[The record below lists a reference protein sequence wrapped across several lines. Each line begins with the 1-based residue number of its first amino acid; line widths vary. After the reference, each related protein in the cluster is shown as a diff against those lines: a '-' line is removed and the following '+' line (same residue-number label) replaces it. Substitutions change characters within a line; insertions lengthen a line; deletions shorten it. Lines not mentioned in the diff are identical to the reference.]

1 MRQRLLPNCTT
12 RYQTGDAGL
21 SVLEH
26 RHRQRRLYHKFF
38 RVAKSADD
46 LRQQRDATLSGH
58 A

>member
-1 MRQRLLPNCTT
+1 MRQRLLPTVRRT
-12 RYQTGDAGL
+12 AQTGDAGL

-26 RHRQRRLYHKFF
+26 RHGSGGYTHKFF

-46 LRQQRDATLSGH
+46 LRSNAMPSLSGH